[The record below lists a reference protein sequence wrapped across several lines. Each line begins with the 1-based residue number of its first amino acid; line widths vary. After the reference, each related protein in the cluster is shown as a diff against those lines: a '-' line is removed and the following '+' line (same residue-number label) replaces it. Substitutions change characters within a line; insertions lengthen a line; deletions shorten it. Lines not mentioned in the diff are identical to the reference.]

1 MSHTAYKVTVCCRNT
16 FFSCCHNTHMTAHA
30 RTTAWC
36 IDCTA
41 CIYKDIKKSFFDTLF
56 IDLLRCRNNHNTYIR
71 VNGMIFQNC
80 SCLSQV
86 FHSSVRT
93 GSDHNLIDLNWLHRL
108 NFIDRLRI
116 TREMWECNC
125 RTYFRK
131 IDLDHIIIYCVLISL
146 INCIFFLAM
155 FCKISLC
162 LFINREDPVLC
173 TSLDRHICHRKTV
186 IHRKTGNSVSGK
198 FH

>member
-1 MSHTAYKVTVCCRNT
+1 
-16 FFSCCHNTHMTAHA
+16 MTAHA
-30 RTTAWC
+30 RATAWC

-41 CIYKDIKKSFFDTLF
+41 CIYKDIKKAFFDTLF

-71 VNGMIFQNC
+71 VNGMTFQDC

-86 FHSSVRT
+86 FH
-93 GSDHNLIDLNWLHRL
+93 WLHRL
-108 NFIDRLRI
+108 NFIDCLRI

-146 INCIFFLAM
+146 INCIFFPAM
-155 FCKISLC
+155 LCKISLC